1 MAQHVFCM
9 QYDASVETAQR
20 LKTSYCYLKGQKL
33 IESLLRNAYSSN
45 FSLASKNGKVF
56 IFNEHIIMPAP
67 QFFRMLRDSKNK
79 VDMLY
84 KLDCKT
90 PLELYHKLQKM
101 SGINYIAI
109 GGFIISPVPGCKI
122 KFEFSSRN
130 QIIKLREIE
139 CVFM

>member
-1 MAQHVFCM
+1 MAQHIFCM

-56 IFNEHIIMPAP
+56 VFNEHIIMPAP
-67 QFFRMLRDSKNK
+67 QFFRMLRDSKNE

-90 PLELYHKLQKM
+90 SIELYHKIQKV
-101 SGINYIAI
+101 SCIDYVTVS
-109 GGFIISPVPGCKI
+109 GFIISPVRGCKI
-122 KFEFSSRN
+122 KFDFSSRN
-130 QIIKLREIE
+130 PIIKLREIE